1 MRIVTKTFRDMV
13 PKTVMHLLINNTKD
27 FIYGELLANLYAA
40 GDQTTMMEESPEEE
54 RRRNELLRMYH
65 ASKEA
70 LKIIGDV
77 SMATTYQPAPPPLK
91 TDWNPNR
98 APSPTPPTPRPT
110 GGGGGGPPP
119 NPAGNPGPGGGGG
132 RGPPAPPGG
141 RPLPQRGAP
150 PAPGGRGMPP
160 PMVPS

>member
-40 GDQTTMMEESPEEE
+40 GDQAAMMEESPEEE
-54 RRRNELLRMYH
+54 RRREELLRMYH

-70 LKIIGDV
+70 LRIIGDV

-91 TDWNPNR
+91 VDRMPDR
-98 APSPTPPTPRPT
+98 APSPVPPTPRPT
-110 GGGGGGPPP
+110 GNPGGPPP
-119 NPAGNPGPGGGGG
+119 GS
-132 RGPPAPPGG
+132 RGPPGPPPSG
-141 RPLPQRGAP
+141 RPLPNRGAP